1 MGGMKYWLIKSEPD
15 AFSIDDMEAVGTES
29 WDGVR
34 NYQARN
40 FMRDEMEI
48 GDRVLFYHSSCKVP
62 GVVGI
67 VQVASRSYP
76 DHTAWDERGKYYDP
90 KSTEENPRW
99 VMVDFEFVEK
109 FDEVVSLEAIKAEEA
124 LAEMYIRRK
133 GNRLSIT
140 PVEAAHFEYILA
152 MRG

>member
-1 MGGMKYWLIKSEPD
+1 MKYWLIKSEPD

-48 GDRVLFYHSSCKVP
+48 GDRVLFYLSSCKVP

-67 VQVASRSYP
+67 VQVASRPYP
-76 DHTAWDERGKYYDP
+76 DHTAWDESGKYYDP

-109 FDEVVSLEAIKAEEA
+109 FDEVISLQAIKQEEA

-140 PVEAAHFEYILA
+140 PVDPEHFERILS
-152 MRG
+152 MKG